1 MRAPSGRGFAIQPFE
16 SFTFRIGPNSL
27 LAMLP
32 LGLRSGRMTI
42 SRAWPDIASVGIS
55 AIASYPKSRFI
66 ELIGMS
72 HRKREE
78 IRKQLRGRL
87 IRTLARPPFRD
98 ELGRKRWFERFAR
111 AQPHLVRSFR
121 LEIDGWPRW
130 SRPMRVVFLSD
141 FHTGSHSED
150 VARLQG
156 IVTEARTFGPD
167 LVLLGGDFV
176 NMQPFGGGRVPPQV
190 VASALARLDGSCGR
204 FAVLGNHD
212 YIYGAEEVADAL
224 RENGITVLD
233 DEYRGVNFEGHSV
246 DVVGIPDAHVPRAR
260 SKELLASLLPEQPT
274 IVLAHDPAWFAT
286 VSAGSHLTLAAA
298 KSACQASES

>member
-1 MRAPSGRGFAIQPFE
+1 
-16 SFTFRIGPNSL
+16 
-27 LAMLP
+27 
-32 LGLRSGRMTI
+32 
-42 SRAWPDIASVGIS
+42 
-55 AIASYPKSRFI
+55 
-66 ELIGMS
+66 MS

-111 AQPHLVRSFR
+111 AQPHLVRSLR
-121 LEIDGWPRW
+121 LKINGWPRW

-224 RENGITVLD
+224 REHGITVLD
-233 DEYRGVNFEGHSV
+233 DEYRGVNFAGHSV
-246 DVVGIPDAHVPRAR
+246 DVVGIPDVHVPRAR
-260 SKELLASLLPEQPT
+260 SKQLLASLLPEQPT

-286 VSAGSHLTLAAA
+286 VSAGSHLTLAGHTHGGQVSLPGLGIVTNSSKAPLCWSHGLVVERGLA
-298 KSACQASES
+298 VRGRALVPKWNMDYDSLPDIRVLLDKLLPNSC